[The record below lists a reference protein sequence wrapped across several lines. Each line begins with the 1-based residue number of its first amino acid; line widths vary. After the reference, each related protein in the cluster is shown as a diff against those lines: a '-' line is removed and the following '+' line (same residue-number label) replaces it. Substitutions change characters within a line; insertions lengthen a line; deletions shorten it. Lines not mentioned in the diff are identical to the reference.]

1 MIAGLEKM
9 LAQGKDS
16 PELRFGLGNAYL
28 AQGDASQA
36 AVHLQ
41 CCVAIKPDYS
51 AAWKLLAKAQ
61 QAQGLNEAAIA
72 TYHQGI
78 FVAQQQGDKQTEK
91 EMQVFLKRLMKK
103 Q

>member
-16 PELRFGLGNAYL
+16 AELRFGLGNAYL
-28 AQGDASQA
+28 TRGDAAQA

-41 CCVAIKPDYS
+41 RCVAIKPDYS

-61 QAQGLNEAAIA
+61 QAEGLNEAAIA
-72 TYHQGI
+72 SYQQGI
-78 FVAQQQGDKQTEK
+78 VVAQQQGDKQTEK
-91 EMQVFLKRLMKK
+91 EMQVFLKRLIKD